1 MITRRSH
8 ILKQTWSWTPR
19 TISEST
25 KFERES
31 LLPWK
36 TNNSVKNSPQASI
49 LCKRS
54 NKEIQKRLSKPK
66 IIETNSIILLPQK
79 LKTNGQNKCD
89 YNNLR
94 SVASSKKPQ
103 KPKSYNRKHSRRNKL
118 IEKWSCFFQ
127 KDHLTPAQY
136 FHHRNLHYWKH
147 CMTMT
152 ITKLI
157 Q

>member
-1 MITRRSH
+1 MITRGSH

-31 LLPWK
+31 VLPWK
-36 TNNSVKNSPQASI
+36 TNNSVKNPPQASI
-49 LCKRS
+49 LCERI

-79 LKTNGQNKCD
+79 LKTNGQNKCG

-94 SVASSKKPQ
+94 SVASSKN
-103 KPKSYNRKHSRRNKL
+103 PKNRKATTENIVEETNWLKN
-118 IEKWSCFFQ
+118 EVAFF
-127 KDHLTPAQY
+127 KKT
-136 FHHRNLHYWKH
+136 
-147 CMTMT
+147 T
-152 ITKLI
+152 
-157 Q
+157 